1 MNFADLKVKNNNYMV
16 ARYQTAPEIAGA
28 IVKAIKESKP
38 QAEQLKFYFQ
48 NPNKEQSLRL
58 IFLFCKK
65 TIPYKKES
73 GEQQTAKTIGR
84 VLQDAQKYGGD
95 CKHYA
100 TMVGALCKSLNIPVK
115 LRLISQKFDDKTP
128 NHIYCIA
135 KANGKNFII
144 DPVLKKFD
152 DEARYNYKY
161 DINI

>member
-1 MNFADLKVKNNNYMV
+1 MDYLSLNIKNNDYLV
-16 ARYQTAPEIAGA
+16 SRYQTAPEIAGA
-28 IVKAIKESKP
+28 IVKAIQESKP
-38 QAEQLKFYFQ
+38 QADILKHYFD
-48 NPNKEQSLRL
+48 NNNKETSLKL

-65 TIPYKKES
+65 TIPYKREPS
-73 GEQQTAKTIGR
+73 ETQTAKTIGR
-84 VLQDAQKYGGD
+84 LLQDAKKYGGD

-100 TMVGALCKSLNIPVK
+100 TFIGAICKSLKIPVK

-152 DEARYNYKY
+152 EEARYNYKY
-161 DINI
+161 DITI